1 LFTYGVY
8 QRCGQC
14 ADHSLAHTDSRVT
27 VPVAG
32 KEYLDEAE
40 AAVRSPNF
48 LFDEVTERAAKEP
61 VRFRIVVQLAEDG
74 DTVDDATVR

>member
-1 LFTYGVY
+1 
-8 QRCGQC
+8 
-14 ADHSLAHTDSRVT
+14 

-74 DTVDDATVR
+74 DTVDDATVRWPRNGLNSNSGKSVCMR